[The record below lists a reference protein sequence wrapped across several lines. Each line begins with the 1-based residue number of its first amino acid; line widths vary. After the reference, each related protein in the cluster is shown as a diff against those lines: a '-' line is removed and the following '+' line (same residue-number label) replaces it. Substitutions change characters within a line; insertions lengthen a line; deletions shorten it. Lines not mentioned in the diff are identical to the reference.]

1 MTACA
6 YHVILQI
13 TAATQDQGWIWPVGI
28 DAERSAFG
36 IMNKKR
42 NEEHRQITT

>member
-1 MTACA
+1 ML
-6 YHVILQI
+6 HIGQSRDSWFS
-13 TAATQDQGWIWPVGI
+13 DQGWIGPVGI

-42 NEEHRQITT
+42 SEEHRQITT